1 LEGARLQASAGCCT
15 GGHAT
20 AGVRH
25 VAALNL
31 AGSALSSTPS
41 PDPLT
46 LQLDLTALPEGL
58 PPLRDGATEAEVEAW
73 VEHFIDAS
81 AQPREVSHAR

>member
-1 LEGARLQASAGCCT
+1 VSAQPVAEKTPMAVPSAPDGAR
-15 GGHAT
+15 
-20 AGVRH
+20 
-25 VAALNL
+25 
-31 AGSALSSTPS
+31 SST

-46 LQLDLTALPEGL
+46 LDLDLASLPEGL
-58 PPLRDGATEAEVEAW
+58 PPLRDNASEAEVEAW